1 MNFNK
6 LKLWSVGAAAVAI
19 MSTGCNK
26 LSDFGDTNVNPNGST
41 YISTSTLIS
50 TTQVRLGNSNFGTVT
65 TTGTPSAELLS
76 GLMAQYFAEPTYP
89 GASRFAGTSL
99 QVNYNGAYQG
109 PLNDL
114 QTVILRNTD
123 PVQAVDAARFGSN
136 AGQIAMAR
144 IMKVFIFWQLT
155 DKWGDIP
162 YSEALKGAANLT
174 PKYDSQESIY
184 KDMLKELGE
193 AVDQFDGTNSVQGD
207 LIYAGNETKWKKFA
221 NSMRAVMALRMSKVY
236 PGPADLAA
244 VEFNKAL
251 TSSVTN
257 GGMLISND
265 DNFQMYYPANA
276 NPFTNPFYAPANS
289 NDNGVSKTF
298 TDLLTG
304 LSDTRQSAWVQNT
317 NGVPYGLANPV
328 PAGTWAKILA
338 PQFKT
343 QVGTMVLFNAA
354 SVLLAHAE
362 AAERGWIPG
371 GSAQAKL
378 YYDAGVT
385 ASFNQWGLAS
395 VPGAYL
401 TTGPANFD
409 TGAGLASIGGASVP
423 GSNALTP
430 TALKRIQL
438 QQYLAFY
445 PIGWQA
451 WSNWRRTGVPDLKP
465 STDAFDPAIPRRLT
479 YGTIE
484 YQLNAAQVGQAGA
497 NMGGDDQNSRVWW
510 DKP

>member
-50 TTQVRLGNSNFGTVT
+50 TTQVRLGNSNFGTVV

-136 AGQIAMAR
+136 ASQIAMAR

-174 PKYDSQESIY
+174 PKYDPQEFIY

-236 PGPADLAA
+236 PGPTDLAA

-251 TSSVTN
+251 TSSLTN
-257 GGMLISND
+257 GGMLVSND

-304 LSDTRQSAWVQNT
+304 LADTRQSAWVQNT

-338 PQFKT
+338 PAFKS
-343 QVGTMVLFNAA
+343 QVGTMVFFNAA

-362 AAERGWIPG
+362 AA
-371 GSAQAKL
+371 
-378 YYDAGVT
+378 
-385 ASFNQWGLAS
+385 
-395 VPGAYL
+395 

-484 YQLNAAQVGQAGA
+484 YQLNAAQVTQAGA
-497 NMGGDDQNSRVWW
+497 NMGGDDQNTRVWW